1 MKALKTI
8 TCVLTFA
15 LLLILAPTQA
25 KAVSN
30 NVSATEGTF
39 TVHQFIDGKEAGSLT
54 IRAKG
59 LTRRRTRLAV
69 LETFNGMCIQVPA
82 RAKAHPL

>member
-39 TVHQFIDGKEAGSLT
+39 TVHQFIDGKESGSLT

-59 LTRRRTRLAV
+59 FDKT
-69 LETFNGMCIQVPA
+69 
-82 RAKAHPL
+82 